1 MVMAADSESSSFVVD
16 DELAPEVPAVP
27 PFPPPTDLTDWDAV
41 YAAMR
46 AKAGFVPRY
55 QPPKLKP
62 KPKPKRQFLTRD
74 DIDFRTRAGQ
84 AFLQLIDDL
93 SADLN
98 GGPDGENL
106 STVERALIEAFAG
119 AAVALNNLNIQLLR
133 AGDSVKPAVLAAHAG
148 AVNSMSKLAARL
160 GTRRVK
166 PVMNLDT
173 FLELRRQSRGEPPEG
188 SIE

>member
-1 MVMAADSESSSFVVD
+1 
-16 DELAPEVPAVP
+16 
-27 PFPPPTDLTDWDAV
+27 
-41 YAAMR
+41 MR
-46 AKAGFVPRY
+46 ARAGFVPRY

-62 KPKPKRQFLTRD
+62 KPKPKRRFLTRD

-106 STVERALIEAFAG
+106 STVERVLIEAFAG
-119 AAVALNNLNIQLLR
+119 SAIALNNLNIQLLR

-166 PVMNLDT
+166 PTMTMDM
-173 FLELRRQSRGEPPEG
+173 FLELRRRSRGEPPEG
-188 SIE
+188 EVA